1 MDKFSR
7 FKVYDT
13 YFYKEAPNSDGR
25 FILVISHSRHA
36 TFSRSTDIVSLQEV
50 NAGGAGA
57 R

>member
-1 MDKFSR
+1 MDKSSR